1 VRPQA
6 LSQDTLYTGLPKR
19 SSDFALRRRLKQPG
33 EFAIF
38 AYIFYNW
45 NIALQMKQAVMT
57 MVSG

>member
-1 VRPQA
+1 
-6 LSQDTLYTGLPKR
+6 LH
-19 SSDFALRRRLKQPG
+19 KQPNRK
-33 EFAIF
+33 FAIF